1 MAGTVARHGIEGEE
15 RRRDARSDRAHPP
28 ALAGPCDAT
37 PTTARPR
44 LQTVA
49 TMLGA
54 ILDRVADL
62 PPVLFAC
69 VVLPLALAPIAA
81 GAVALWLALSAIA

>member
-1 MAGTVARHGIEGEE
+1 
-15 RRRDARSDRAHPP
+15 
-28 ALAGPCDAT
+28 
-37 PTTARPR
+37 
-44 LQTVA
+44 
-49 TMLGA
+49 MLGA